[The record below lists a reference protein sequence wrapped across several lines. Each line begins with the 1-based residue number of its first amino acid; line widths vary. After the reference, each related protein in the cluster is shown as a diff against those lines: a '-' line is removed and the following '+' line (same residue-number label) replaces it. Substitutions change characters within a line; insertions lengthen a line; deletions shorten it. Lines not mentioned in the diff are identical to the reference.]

1 MKKIISLASA
11 LILGFS
17 AVPVSASAAE
27 LDLSAYDFS
36 NCDYNLDGKV
46 TLVDARYQLAYY
58 AEKIT
63 GTKDSALTDEQR
75 EYISANG
82 DIDGDGKIIPRDGS
96 ILLNYLAKNF
106 VPGDVNE
113 DGKIT
118 PADASILLKH
128 YAYKSTGGSRNDFDS
143 PTDPQSVQWTACE
156 SYGDMNGDDKISASD
171 GAEILKIYAE
181 NALAVQ

>member
-17 AVPVSASAAE
+17 AVSVSTSAAE

-46 TLVDARYQLAYY
+46 TFTDASYIFAYY
-58 AEKIT
+58 GERQLNPAQSMFTAEQ
-63 GTKDSALTDEQR
+63 L
-75 EYISANG
+75 EYMNSYG
-82 DIDGDGKIIPRDGS
+82 DINEDGKITAADS
-96 ILLNYLAKNF
+96 AYLLSYLAEIS

-113 DGKIT
+113 DGKVT

-143 PTDPQSVQWTACE
+143 PTDPQSIQWTACE
-156 SYGDMNGDDKISASD
+156 SYGDMNGDGKVSASD
-171 GAEILKIYAE
+171 GAEILKIYAK

>member
-46 TLVDARYQLAYY
+46 SLADASYIFEYYGERQLKP
-58 AEKIT
+58 AESMFT
-63 GTKDSALTDEQR
+63 AEQL
-75 EYISANG
+75 EYMNTYG
-82 DIDGDGKIIPRDGS
+82 DIDGDGKIIPRDCS

-106 VPGDVNE
+106 VSGDVNE
-113 DGKIT
+113 DGKVT
-118 PADASILLKH
+118 PADASIILKH
-128 YAYKSTGGSRNDFDS
+128 YAYKATGGSRNDFDS
-143 PTDPQSVQWTACE
+143 PTDPQSIQWTACE
-156 SYGDMNGDDKISASD
+156 FYGDMNGDDKISASD

>member
-11 LILGFS
+11 LILGLS
-17 AVPVSASAAE
+17 AIPVSTSAAE

-46 TLVDARYQLAYY
+46 SLADACYQLSYY

-75 EYISANG
+75 KYISANG
-82 DIDGDGKIIPRDGS
+82 DIDGDGKIIPRDCS

-113 DGKIT
+113 DGKVT

-128 YAYKSTGGSRNDFDS
+128 YAYKATGGSKNDFDS
-143 PTDPQSVQWTACE
+143 QTDPQSIQWTACE
-156 SYGDMNGDDKISASD
+156 SYGDMNDDGKVSASD
-171 GAEILKIYAE
+171 GAEILKIYAK